1 MPFPEVKR
9 VIYKK
14 NPLDR
19 VICQLRFAPI
29 LKIDAEIPADFQ
41 EIIRADFP
49 NYSEKTNF
57 AEPARRKG
65 NLSVELPPQVLE
77 SMNIKNYQF
86 SSEDEQWQIN
96 LTRSF
101 ISLSTQNYERW
112 ETFKER
118 LEIPLNALNQIYSPG
133 QFSRTGLR
141 YINLIQ
147 RSRLGL
153 DNVNWK
159 DLLKPYILG
168 ILSSEE
174 EISKFVKSFESS
186 YHIAL
191 SDAKSSVRILTQLV
205 EETDKGEIC
214 FSIDS
219 DFFTSRKMSISDAK
233 NKLDYFNQRASR
245 LIQWCLTEHLHEK
258 MEPIQPE

>member
-9 VIYKK
+9 VIYKQ

-19 VICQLRFAPI
+19 VICQLRFPPI
-29 LKIDAEIPADFQ
+29 LKIDAEIPAEFQ
-41 EIIRADFP
+41 DMIRADFP
-49 NYSEKTNF
+49 NYSEKTDLP
-57 AEPARRKG
+57 EPSLRIKG
-65 NLSVELPPQVLE
+65 QISVELPPQILQ
-77 SMNIKNYQF
+77 SMNVKNYEF

-101 ISLSTQNYERW
+101 ISLSTQAYERW
-112 ETFKER
+112 ETFKEK

-153 DNVNWK
+153 DNVRWK
-159 DLLKPYILG
+159 ELLQPYILG

-174 EISKFVKSFESS
+174 ISKFVQNFESS

-191 SDAKSSVRILTQLV
+191 SDEESSVRMVTQLV

-214 FSIDS
+214 YLIDS
-219 DFFTSRKMSISDAK
+219 DFFTSKKMSINDAK
-233 NKLDYFNQRASR
+233 NKLEFFNKRASR
-245 LIQWCLTEHLHEK
+245 LIQWCLSEHLHK
-258 MEPIQPE
+258 TMEPQSV